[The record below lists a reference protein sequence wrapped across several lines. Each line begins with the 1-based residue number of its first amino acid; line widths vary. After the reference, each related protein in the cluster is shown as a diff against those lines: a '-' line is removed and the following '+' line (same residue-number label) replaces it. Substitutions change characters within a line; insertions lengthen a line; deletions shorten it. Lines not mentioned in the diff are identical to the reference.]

1 MHAQIAMRVLMPAL
15 AMPVGRIYGG
25 TGDQCTGRDEGDQA
39 IGAKT
44 VVQVRLTC

>member
-1 MHAQIAMRVLMPAL
+1 
-15 AMPVGRIYGG
+15 MPVGRIYGG